1 MTFKNYLI
9 ALTILLYCSFSTKAQ
24 TAADY
29 GIQLEALVQT
39 APPKI
44 SLNWKKISGTTQYN
58 IQRKTKFASFWTT
71 LGTTVDTFY
80 TDLSVVSDS
89 AYEYKVFNT
98 GGIAAAA
105 GYIYAGINAPAIH
118 NRGTLILVVD
128 TLFRDSCAVEINNL
142 MKDLSAD
149 GWAIVRFNAPRSTP
163 DSIIRKQIKQYY
175 ASLPDVQSVLIL
187 GHIAVPYSGELNP
200 DAHPDHLGAWP
211 ADMFYGEMNDVWT
224 DAIVNNATS
233 ASRAQN
239 KNIPGDGKWD
249 QTIPPSAIE
258 LQVSRIDFAN
268 MPLFAKSEVN
278 MMKNYLYKA
287 HKYKM
292 DSLYVSRKALVD
304 DNFGAFSGEAF
315 AANAWRNFPQL
326 IGRENIKAA
335 DFMTTLNDSAYQWAF
350 GCGGGSYS
358 SCGGVGTTTDF
369 TTKKQKGIFTVL
381 FGSYFGDWDS
391 QNNFLRAPLC
401 CSEPALSSCWAGR
414 PNWFFHHMA
423 LGENIGYSALITQN
437 NIGGTYTPLG
447 YMYGAV
453 HIALM
458 GDLSLRSDYIKPAK
472 NISISPIAKKG
483 ATITWTASTDPTVI
497 GYYVYRADSLYG
509 KYTKLSGLIAGTTF
523 KDTVG
528 KDGLKFYMVR
538 PSKLQST
545 PSGTYYNLG
554 LGIADSAT
562 VSYPIP
568 TSMATLKDA
577 VIHLICFPNP
587 TNEILNIYG
596 HLNTNKGI
604 LTIRIVDILGK
615 VQVQSTQEIKQN
627 EFTVSENIGNL
638 SAGNYFVQVSLNNK
652 MMGVQ
657 KISKL

>member
-369 TTKKQKGIFTVL
+369 TTKKQK
-381 FGSYFGDWDS
+381 
-391 QNNFLRAPLC
+391 RH
-401 CSEPALSSCWAGR
+401 
-414 PNWFFHHMA
+414 FHRF
-423 LGENIGYSALITQN
+423 I
-437 NIGGTYTPLG
+437 
-447 YMYGAV
+447 
-453 HIALM
+453 
-458 GDLSLRSDYIKPAK
+458 
-472 NISISPIAKKG
+472 
-483 ATITWTASTDPTVI
+483 W
-497 GYYVYRADSLYG
+497 
-509 KYTKLSGLIAGTTF
+509 
-523 KDTVG
+523 
-528 KDGLKFYMVR
+528 
-538 PSKLQST
+538 
-545 PSGTYYNLG
+545 
-554 LGIADSAT
+554 
-562 VSYPIP
+562 
-568 TSMATLKDA
+568 
-577 VIHLICFPNP
+577 
-587 TNEILNIYG
+587 
-596 HLNTNKGI
+596 
-604 LTIRIVDILGK
+604 
-615 VQVQSTQEIKQN
+615 
-627 EFTVSENIGNL
+627 
-638 SAGNYFVQVSLNNK
+638 
-652 MMGVQ
+652 
-657 KISKL
+657 